1 MGFVTPARLAA
12 RLLPPTPKQMTAG
25 GRERPERIVLGV
37 RDGVDPSAKLP
48 VRLFVGTEPGQFRA
62 ERVFIW
68 SIEQVRDPARIYE
81 IHLMKDLAG
90 FDRRRW
96 LTGFTN
102 YRFVIPHLCNN
113 TGRAIYNDVDQIYL
127 ADPAELFDTAMGEH
141 GFLAINGKD
150 TSVMLIDCERMGAVW
165 TMESARHDRRK
176 PIEARARAAN
186 LWGPL
191 DPAWNARDWEYE
203 KGRSKVLHFTTIH
216 TQPWQPFPRRFVYLW
231 NPVGYVWRDLE
242 KSADQ
247 AGFQVFSVT
256 QPSERYKAL
265 LRRLATATGAGV
277 APLTIDRPPKVGEV
291 RELDALLAEW
301 NAASVLDYGLAGN
314 YLGARPQ
321 GAVSTSRTVLR
332 RNPLAGLPA
341 EQSDAVVCT
350 NWLEYLPLEDI
361 PWVIDALFR
370 SVRRLVYAE
379 VPGFAR
385 TQTLPDGTQLDG
397 QVQDASWWSEL
408 FRSTGARYRHVHWR
422 LVIRSRTV
430 TGREQDYI
438 REGGRLAASPSVW
451 VLGDDKAGHTTQSV
465 GLADALGWP
474 YSVKPLYFRGLNRI
488 SNRLL
493 GASRLGVDVVR
504 SAVLAPPWPDVVIS
518 TGRRTAP
525 VARWISKQSRGRTRL
540 VQLGRKGGDMADSFD
555 VSITCEHFRLPVHP
569 RRLETVI
576 PLHAVTA
583 ERLDHA
589 RKRWPALFGDAPH
602 PWVVLVVGG
611 TSAMHEL
618 NAETARR
625 MGDEVRAFADQAGG
639 TLFAITSPRTGE
651 AATRALCEG
660 LRASDRVHVWKK
672 GEAENPYLAYLAHAD
687 VLVVTGESESM
698 LAEATAV
705 GKPLYIYPLPERERG
720 PRLRFSEWVASE
732 AHRRR
737 VKDKGTIRP
746 QQGREY
752 FCARL
757 IERGFVRPPRD
768 LNQLH
773 EGLVRIGAAR
783 MFGEPF
789 DKQPPRPLRETEDVA
804 QRVRELLGFYESPTG
819 EATAPDGRQESQ
831 ASRGV
836 R

>member
-12 RLLPPTPKQMTAG
+12 KLLPPTPKQMTAG
-25 GRERPERIVLGV
+25 GREGPECIVLGV
-37 RDGVDPSAKLP
+37 REGVEPSAKPP
-48 VRLFVGTEPGQFRA
+48 VRLFVGTEPAQYRA

-68 SIEQVRDPARIYE
+68 SIEKVRDPARVYQVY
-81 IHLMKDLAG
+81 LMKDLAG

-113 TGRAIYNDVDQIYL
+113 AGRAIYNDVDQIYL
-127 ADPAELFDTAMGEH
+127 VDPAELFDTEMGEH
-141 GFLAINGKD
+141 GFLAISGKD
-150 TSVMLIDCERMGAVW
+150 TSVMLIDCARMGAVW
-165 TMESARHDRRK
+165 TLESARHERRK
-176 PIEARARAAN
+176 PIEARARAAK

-191 DPAWNARDWEYE
+191 DRAWNSRDWEYQ
-203 KGRSKVLHFTTIH
+203 KGRSKVLHYTTIH
-216 TQPWQPFPRRFVYLW
+216 TQPWQPFRHRFVYLS
-231 NPVGYVWRDLE
+231 NPVGYVWHDLE
-242 KSADQ
+242 RSADE
-247 AGFQVFSVT
+247 AGFQVFAAT
-256 QPSERYKAL
+256 QPSERYEAL
-265 LRRLATATGAGV
+265 RQRLATATGSGV
-277 APLTIDRPPKVGEV
+277 APLTIHRPPKVREV

-301 NAASVLDYGLAGN
+301 NVSSVLDYGLGGN
-314 YLGARPQ
+314 YLGTRPQ
-321 GAVSTSRTVLR
+321 GTVSTARTVTR
-332 RNPLAGLPA
+332 RNPIAGLPV
-341 EQSDAVVCT
+341 ERDDAVVCT
-350 NWLEYLPLEDI
+350 NWLEYLPQEDV

-370 SVRRLVYAE
+370 SARRLVYAE

-385 TQTLPDGTQLDG
+385 TQTLPDGTQLNG
-397 QVQDASWWSEL
+397 YTHDAAWWSEL
-408 FRSTGARYRHVHWR
+408 FRTTGARYRHVHWR
-422 LVIRSRTV
+422 LVIRSRTA

-438 REGGRLAASPSVW
+438 REGGRLASPPRVW
-451 VLGDDKAGHTTQSV
+451 VLADDKAGHTTQSV
-465 GLADALGWP
+465 GLAEALGWP

-493 GASRLGVDVVR
+493 GASRLGLDFVR
-504 SAVLAPPWPDVVIS
+504 SASLAAPWPDVVVS

-569 RRLETVI
+569 RRIETVI

-583 ERLDHA
+583 ERLDQA
-589 RKRWPALFGDAPH
+589 RKHWPALFGDAP
-602 PWVVLVVGG
+602 PPRVVLVVGG

-618 NAETARR
+618 NAATARR
-625 MGDEVRAFADQAGG
+625 MGSEVRAFAEKTGG

-660 LRASDRVHVWKK
+660 LGTSDRIHVWKK

-698 LAEATAV
+698 LAEATAA
-705 GKPLYIYPLPERERG
+705 GKPLYVYPLPDRERG
-720 PRLRFSEWVASE
+720 PRVRFSEWVTSE

-737 VKDKGTIRP
+737 VKDKGTVRP

-752 FCARL
+752 LCARL

-768 LNQLH
+768 LDQLH
-773 EGLVRIGAAR
+773 AGLVRIGAAR

-789 DKQPPRPLRETEDVA
+789 EGQRPSSLRETENVA
-804 QRVRELLGFYESPTG
+804 ERVRELLGFYEGPVN
-819 EATAPDGRQESQ
+819 EADALVSLSFSQ
-831 ASRGV
+831 GKRV
-836 R
+836 